1 VIAVHIIV
9 TGMVQGVSFRAI
21 AQRRATQL
29 GLVGWVRNLP
39 DGSVEMHAE
48 GPRDK
53 VEEFI
58 EWCHRGSSN
67 AVVEEV
73 IVEMV
78 PGEEGLSDF
87 FRR

>member
-29 GLVGWVRNLP
+29 ELVGWVRNLP

-67 AVVEEV
+67 AVVEEI